1 MHVCMFRALARGSK
15 GTAMSQLDKDAFE
28 VLLANCADEPIQF
41 PGAIQPH
48 GVLFTLKEPELT
60 ILQVSANL
68 EKVLGHAPEQVLG
81 KGLELV
87 LGAGWAE
94 VIRSASG
101 HDSFI
106 DAQRLLLSVNGVE
119 FEALMHRNQGVLI
132 LELEIQDKDALAV
145 SYSERTGNMGRMLRQ
160 LHAASDLQTLYEVS
174 VREIQKMTGYDRV
187 LIYRFEEEGHGQVI
201 AEASSPSMELFNGL
215 FFPASDIPE
224 QARELYRRNWLRI
237 IPDADYTPVPLV
249 PQLRSDTHE
258 QLDLSFSTLRSVS
271 PIHCQYMKN
280 MGVLS
285 SMSVSLIQGGKLWG
299 LISCGHRTPLYVSH
313 ELRSACQAIGQ
324 VLSLQISAM
333 EALEISRQREAKL
346 RALEHLHLAM
356 TQSEENVFDGLAQQ
370 PQLLMDLVDATGV
383 AIIEDRQTHCYGV
396 CPEPAD
402 IRALHAWMIAGGAP
416 VYASHHLSSVY
427 APAQA
432 YQPIASGVLAMS
444 LPKPVDNGVIWF
456 RPEVKETVQWSG
468 DPNKPLNM
476 ESSEGGMRLRPR
488 TSFEIWKVEMAG
500 IATKWSHG
508 DIFAANDLR
517 RSALENDLARQV
529 RKEQQAVRARD
540 ELVAVV
546 SHDLRNPMTV
556 ISMLCGMMQKSFSSD
571 GPHTSR
577 RISTAIDT
585 MQQAASRMNVLL
597 EDLLDTSKIEAGRYT
612 ITPQPLEVSQIFEEA
627 YTLLAPLAMDKSIEI
642 SFNAEPDLK
651 VQADPERL
659 FQVLSNLIGNAIKFT
674 PKLGKIGVAAMSN
687 GTEIVFTVRDSGE
700 GIPPEQLPHI
710 FERYWTVKEGN
721 PTGTGLGLYISQGII
736 KAHGGE
742 LGAQSQLGEGSEFR
756 FTVPIAV

>member
-1 MHVCMFRALARGSK
+1 
-15 GTAMSQLDKDAFE
+15 MSQLDKDAFE
-28 VLLANCADEPIQF
+28 ALLANCADEPIQF

-48 GVLFTLKEPELT
+48 GLLFTLTEPGLT
-60 ILQVSANL
+60 VLQVSANVHTVLGLEPQQVIGQSL
-68 EKVLGHAPEQVLG
+68 EKA
-81 KGLELV
+81 
-87 LGAGWAE
+87 LGAGWTD
-94 VIRSASG
+94 VIRSASA
-101 HDSFI
+101 HESFV
-106 DAQRLLLSVNGVE
+106 DAPRLLINVNGIE
-119 FEALMHRNQGVLI
+119 FEAMMHRSQDALV
-132 LELEIQDKDALAV
+132 LELEIQDKEAQAV
-145 SYSERTGNMGRMLRQ
+145 SYLERTGNLGRMLRQ
-160 LHAASDLQTLYEVS
+160 LHAARDLQTLYEIS
-174 VREIQKMTGYDRV
+174 VREVQKMTGYDRV

-201 AEASSPSMELFNGL
+201 AEASSPAMELFNGL

-249 PQLRSDTHE
+249 PQLRPDTRQ

-285 SMSVSLIQGGKLWG
+285 SMSVSLIQGDKLWG

-313 ELRSACQAIGQ
+313 ELRSACQALGQ

-333 EALEISRQREAKL
+333 EALDVSRQRETKL
-346 RALEHLHLAM
+346 LTLGRLHQSM
-356 TQSEENVFDGLAQQ
+356 VSSEENVFDGLAQQ
-370 PQLLMDLVDATGV
+370 PQLLMELVDATGV
-383 AIIEDRQTHCYGV
+383 AIIEDRQMQCYGI

-402 IRALHAWMIAGGAP
+402 IRALHKWMMSGKEP
-416 VYASHHLSSVY
+416 VFSSHQLSSVY
-427 APAQA
+427 PPAEA
-432 YQPIASGVLAMS
+432 YQAIASGVLAMS

-456 RPEVKETVQWSG
+456 RPEVKESIQWSG
-468 DPNKPLNM
+468 DPAKPLNL
-476 ESSEGGMRLRPR
+476 ENSDVGMHLRPR
-488 TSFEIWKVEMAG
+488 TSFEIWKVEMTG

-508 DIFAANDLR
+508 DLFAANDLR
-517 RSALENDLARQV
+517 RSALEDDLARQV
-529 RKEQQAVRARD
+529 TREQQAVRARD

-577 RISTAIDT
+577 RISSAIDT

-627 YTLLAPLAMDKSIEI
+627 YSLLAPLAMDKSIDI
-642 SFNAEPDLK
+642 SFNAEPQLK
-651 VQADPERL
+651 VKADPERL

-674 PKLGKIGVAAMSN
+674 PKLGRIGVAAMSN
-687 GTEIVFTVRDSGE
+687 GEEIVFTVRDSGE
-700 GIPPEQLPHI
+700 GIPPDQLPHI

-721 PTGTGLGLYISQGII
+721 PSGTGLGLYISQGII
-736 KAHGGE
+736 KAHGGVLAANSE
-742 LGAQSQLGEGSEFR
+742 VGKGSEFR
-756 FTVPIAV
+756 FTVPRAE